1 MTLHVHTHAVHHGAA
16 ESRKQNYLSFF
27 ESLCK
32 LDKDIVDFS
41 RMSLCLSDE
50 DVRYT
55 TDAAPGVYNK
65 LACLEWACRLD
76 PSKKIRFHLCDLYAA
91 PGMDVVYC
99 MLLCGMHLGIS
110 CHITG
115 VSIVRGGEDS
125 DRFKRMCE
133 NTASALKLLPVGVCE
148 VDLRPTSALQFCKEL
163 SNETRID
170 ILFISMPWMTSMGE
184 MHGSSGT
191 LRNPSDMASEAVELL
206 EALNQSGERPLVVS
220 LMVPYDHDSF
230 AFPGYC
236 LLESVLM
243 RKRSGESGLE
253 ISSYYTHLFGITSAA
268 EPVMKS
274 FEYYV

>member
-1 MTLHVHTHAVHHGAA
+1 MTLHVHTHRVHKGASK
-16 ESRKQNYLSFF
+16 SRTQNYLSFF
-27 ESLCK
+27 KSLSQ
-32 LDKDIVDFS
+32 LDQATADFS
-41 RMSLCLSDE
+41 RMSLHLSDE

-65 LACLEWACRLD
+65 LACLDWACRLE
-76 PSKKIRFHLCDLYAA
+76 PGRKTKFHVCDLYAA

-115 VSIVRGGEDS
+115 VSIVRAED
-125 DRFKRMCE
+125 DRERFKRMCE
-133 NTASALKLLPVGVCE
+133 NVASALTLLPGGECD
-148 VDLRPTSALQFCKEL
+148 VDLRPMSAVQFCKE
-163 SNETRID
+163 SSGGAKID
-170 ILFISMPWMTSMGE
+170 ILLISMPWMTSMGE
-184 MHGSSGT
+184 MHGSAGT
-191 LRNPSDMASEAVELL
+191 LRDPSDMASEAQELL
-206 EALNQSGERPLVVS
+206 EILGESGQCPLVVS
-220 LMVPYDHDSF
+220 LMVPYDHESF
-230 AFPGYC
+230 RFPGYC